1 MTGNKVYGFRDL
13 NQTAH
18 AGQIAKLE
26 VYNAHGTKNAVF
38 DTRATGNQMSF
49 SANSMVSI
57 GGLNQAVTAPQNATS
72 MVNWSSFGGNLTV
85 QTIGTGNSIRVNGL
99 TP

>member
-1 MTGNKVYGFRDL
+1 
-13 NQTAH
+13 
-18 AGQIAKLE
+18 
-26 VYNAHGTKNAVF
+26 
-38 DTRATGNQMSF
+38 MSF